1 MYFVIEYFWM
11 FNTLKMAAEKL
22 NNPCIRISRLL
33 SWITTSCFHSK
44 TPTETCWC
52 PLDGHQ
58 DTIWPI
64 KTLSEHLFPAYKRSH
79 RIEFRPGLFSIL
91 LSFYP
96 SDSRLFA
103 LNGFTWHLY
112 SWDTLWTK
120 ESVPWM
126 EVGLVFVNIDL
137 QIKDFSF
144 ILSQNLLLDNA
155 YKIMIISAKFC
166 VEIPQ
171 VHAVHR
177 FKWDSSCCESCR
189 HCADLWTLQLTNA
202 FCG

>member
-33 SWITTSCFHSK
+33 SWMTTSCFHSK

-91 LSFYP
+91 FSFYP
-96 SDSRLFA
+96 SDSRLYAF
-103 LNGFTWHLY
+103 NGFTWHLMGYPLNQGKCPLDGGWAGVCYYWPTNKRFFFY
-112 SWDTLWTK
+112 SD
-120 ESVPWM
+120 SDSAA
-126 EVGLVFVNIDL
+126 VNI
-137 QIKDFSF
+137 
-144 ILSQNLLLDNA
+144 
-155 YKIMIISAKFC
+155 
-166 VEIPQ
+166 
-171 VHAVHR
+171 
-177 FKWDSSCCESCR
+177 SSS
-189 HCADLWTLQLTNA
+189 
-202 FCG
+202 